1 MSDIKAFL
9 NSDSTIKAVFSDGVT
24 VVSGN
29 AIPSTLL
36 IGTRAGAYNV
46 PITNYSMT
54 VATRTGQVTIYIN

>member
-9 NSDSTIKAVFSDGVT
+9 NTDSTIKAVFSDGVT
-24 VVSGN
+24 VVAGN
-29 AIPSTLL
+29 SIPSTLL

-54 VATRTGQVTIYIN
+54 VATRTGQITIYIN